1 MEWPVILLLADYLFL
16 FKTNAVPH
24 TKHRKPVLDLG

>member
-1 MEWPVILLLADYLFL
+1 MFLTIAVIVALIECPE
-16 FKTNAVPH
+16 TNAVPR